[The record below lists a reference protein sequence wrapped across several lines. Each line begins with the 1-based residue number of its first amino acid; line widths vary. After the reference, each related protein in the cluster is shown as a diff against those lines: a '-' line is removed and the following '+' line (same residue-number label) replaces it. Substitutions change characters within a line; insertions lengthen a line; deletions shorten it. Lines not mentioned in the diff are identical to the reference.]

1 MFTWKEGKDIFKGE
15 GIYHITWVVVNRT
28 ALLGVLEPLP
38 VPNEYGHKAWVKA
51 TPLGRAVLRKFTE
64 LDQRHPQLQIIH
76 KELMPNHLHAVVW
89 MRDGFEGSIK
99 MIARGF
105 AQGCSKIARE
115 MAVNGAG
122 TAQCDCAHDKN
133 TPAAPANALAIP
145 TNAPAAPASALAI
158 PTNTPAAPASTQAIP
173 TNTPAASASTLAIP
187 TNAPASPAST
197 PIEVSLSVQSH
208 CTNTFH
214 CANASSAPIDP
225 LDCGNGAHTLFSTPF
240 IRTLAHKGQLQ
251 SMIDYNRANP
261 DNAWLRRLHPDLYTI
276 RRRVKHGD
284 LYFDTMGKSRLLDY
298 PDRQVIALSRSLT
311 TEQIEAEVRKA
322 LYGAETGKI
331 TLTAAINQGEK
342 AVARAVREAGYPLV
356 IMMLEGFPKEG
367 TETARFFHPNG
378 IYHRLCGE
386 GLLYLMAPLAE
397 NYANPLLIAATEQ
410 ELRRKAEQKHL
421 EYRPIPHT
429 TTRWRMMAGNVMLG
443 MV

>member
-1 MFTWKEGKDIFKGE
+1 MFTWKDGKDIFKGE

-28 ALLGVLEPLP
+28 ALLGMLEPLP
-38 VPNEYGHKAWVKA
+38 VPNECGHKAWVRA

-76 KELMPNHLHAVVW
+76 KELMPNHLYAVVW

-115 MAVNGAG
+115 MAVNSAG

-133 TPAAPANALAIP
+133 TPAAPADP
-145 TNAPAAPASALAI
+145 LAI
-158 PTNTPAAPASTQAIP
+158 PTNTPA
-173 TNTPAASASTLAIP
+173 
-187 TNAPASPAST
+187 SPANA
-197 PIEVSLSVQSH
+197 PIEVSLSVQSY

-214 CANASSAPIDP
+214 CANASSTSIDP

-311 TEQIEAEVRKA
+311 KEQIEAEVRKA

-342 AVARAVREAGYPLV
+342 AVARAV
-356 IMMLEGFPKEG
+356 
-367 TETARFFHPNG
+367 
-378 IYHRLCGE
+378 
-386 GLLYLMAPLAE
+386 
-397 NYANPLLIAATEQ
+397 
-410 ELRRKAEQKHL
+410 
-421 EYRPIPHT
+421 
-429 TTRWRMMAGNVMLG
+429 
-443 MV
+443 